1 MDNINIILIILV
13 ISTFY
18 LLLQIGQPDISK
30 FPLTQQMIPRQKK
43 NVSKFDQISIAK
55 PIRVWRQG
63 PMNKGPIRD
72 RIRIKRPHRGERRP
86 RRDMVYF

>member
-1 MDNINIILIILV
+1 MDNINILLIILV

-18 LLLQIGQPDISK
+18 LLLQIGQPNITK
-30 FPLTQQMIPRQKK
+30 FPLTQQIIPHQKK

-72 RIRIKRPHRGERRP
+72 RIRIKRPHRGERLPLRNIA
-86 RRDMVYF
+86 YF